1 MNDQAGR
8 GDYVTYREHMT
19 AKEEAQKRM
28 AAQEIE
34 LATMR
39 AALMHLPED
48 VRKLTDAINGLSN
61 KVQNAPPPNDGASL
75 AMHHAAAAITKAS
88 ESMSKPTQQNGPTP
102 VMLPWLLFFG
112 LLGAI
117 LGDASGLLSLV
128 GG

>member
-1 MNDQAGR
+1 
-8 GDYVTYREHMT
+8 
-19 AKEEAQKRM
+19 
-28 AAQEIE
+28 
-34 LATMR
+34 
-39 AALMHLPED
+39 
-48 VRKLTDAINGLSN
+48 
-61 KVQNAPPPNDGASL
+61 
-75 AMHHAAAAITKAS
+75 MHHAAAAITKAS